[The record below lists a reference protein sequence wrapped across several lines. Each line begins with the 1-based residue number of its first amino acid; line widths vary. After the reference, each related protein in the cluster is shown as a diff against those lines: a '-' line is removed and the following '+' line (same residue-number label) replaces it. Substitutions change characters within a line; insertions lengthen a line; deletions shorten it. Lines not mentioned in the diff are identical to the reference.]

1 MCAAASF
8 LSGPVNVFRG
18 VVSQAFTIGFIFLCF
33 PCSRKTRLLVL
44 VSTEALSV
52 VFELACYRVMF
63 LLYGMPDLAYAL
75 RGTMHL
81 CVGLIFTN
89 MLSFPGHVLVI
100 ALRKVFLHQIRFR
113 ELVFYITLP
122 VYQLLLLF
130 LYLASYPEVE
140 VATVYVGTWMQILS
154 LFVSFLFVF
163 SVDTLIWISCEPRY
177 LRIVMW
183 MIVTVSGCIRSL

>member
-1 MCAAASF
+1 
-8 LSGPVNVFRG
+8 
-18 VVSQAFTIGFIFLCF
+18 
-33 PCSRKTRLLVL
+33 
-44 VSTEALSV
+44 
-52 VFELACYRVMF
+52 
-63 LLYGMPDLAYAL
+63 
-75 RGTMHL
+75 
-81 CVGLIFTN
+81 